1 MTSETVEVHG
11 HLIDSGVLSR
21 VLDDILEYGGD
32 YSIDKFEVGKTPQDE
47 SYARLTVKSEG
58 DDDLARLIMR
68 LQTHG
73 VNPTDPG
80 EAMLREVE
88 QDGVFPDDFYSTT
101 NLETVVRL
109 GGHWVP
115 VENPEMD
122 CGIVVKDDRAR
133 TIAVSEIMAGDT
145 VVCGASGVKVVP
157 LPAID
162 RSVGGFEFMNSE
174 VSSEKPQALLV
185 RQIAQQMRD
194 VKESG
199 KKVLW
204 VAGPAVVHTGAAPA
218 MVALVEAGYVDV
230 LFAGNAIATH
240 DIEASLFG
248 TSLGVDLKQGRG
260 VEHGHEHHIRAI
272 NQIRR
277 AGSIAKAVEAGLLT
291 GGVMH
296 ALVTNNKQFV
306 LVGSVRDDGPLPDVY
321 TDVIE
326 GQRAMRAGLKDVGFA
341 IMVAT
346 MLHSV
351 ATGNILPASVP
362 LVCVDINPATVTKLA
377 DRGSAQARG
386 IVTDIGLF
394 LEQLAL
400 ELAPAYREGQRPG
413 EDG

>member
-1 MTSETVEVHG
+1 VISETVEIRG

-32 YSIDKFEVGKTPQDE
+32 YSIDTFEVGKTPLDE
-47 SYARLTVKSEG
+47 SYARLTIRTEDV
-58 DDDLARLIMR
+58 DVARLVMR

-73 VNPTDPG
+73 ANLTDPG
-80 EAMLREVE
+80 EAHTREVE
-88 QDGVFPDDFYSTT
+88 TDGVFPDDFYSTT

-109 GGHWVP
+109 GGTWVP

-122 CGIVVKDDRAR
+122 CGIVVKGDRAR
-133 TIAVSEIMAGDT
+133 TIAVSDVREGDQL
-145 VVCGASGVKVVP
+145 VCGASGVKVVP

-162 RSVGGFEFMNSE
+162 RSAGGFEFMKSD

-194 VKESG
+194 IKEEG
-199 KKVLW
+199 RKILW
-204 VAGPAVVHTGAAPA
+204 VGGPAVVHTGAAPA
-218 MVALVEAGYVDV
+218 MVALVEAGFVDI
-230 LFAGNAIATH
+230 LFAGNALATH
-240 DIEASLFG
+240 DIEAALFG
-248 TSLGVDLKQGRG
+248 TSLGVDLQQGRG

-272 NQIRR
+272 NQIRK
-277 AGSIAKAVEAGLLT
+277 AGSIAQAVEQGILT
-291 GGVMH
+291 GGIMH
-296 ALVTNNKQFV
+296 AMVKHRKDFV

-326 GQRAMRAGLKDVGFA
+326 GQRAMRAGLAGVGFA

-351 ATGNILPASVP
+351 ATGNILPASIP

-377 DRGSAQARG
+377 DRGSAQAVG

-394 LEQLAL
+394 LEQLAR
-400 ELAPAYREGQRPG
+400 ELVPG
-413 EDG
+413 YSS